1 MLSFILIFTNQG
13 YKVNNPRHLRLK
25 SRLEVRSTFMR
36 NLKFVTDRYRAATC
50 PALGWTSSFGRFVLP
65 SPALTHLSSPSH
77 FCPALGHFT
86 WFLFFILGIFNKKS
100 ILTKG
105 LDCLC
110 IIGYFCPKKIFK
122 FDSKVTEMISKTHKF
137 LNKREYQKVL
147 LS

>member
-1 MLSFILIFTNQG
+1 MQISYIQNGEFA
-13 YKVNNPRHLRLK
+13 
-25 SRLEVRSTFMR
+25 
-36 NLKFVTDRYRAATC
+36 NLKLIHIIMYWDCSFPLDEVIIFVAVFRAATC

-86 WFLFFILGIFNKKS
+86 LFLFFILGIFNKKS

-105 LDCLC
+105 LNCLC